1 MSVKNSQYI
10 FFLKRYDMDVLY
22 YDIKSISILK
32 KYLITIT
39 ILYFNKIT
47 FFFLGLIHL
56 ESLELLSK
64 QCQMKLQTVLLSYS
78 GAQLTDIQDKLDQI
92 KDLCY
97 LDFEDDE
104 KIMTIEEFKN
114 SLITCIN
121 QISTDVKTE
130 KILRVSSYTLINNA

>member
-1 MSVKNSQYI
+1 
-10 FFLKRYDMDVLY
+10 
-22 YDIKSISILK
+22 
-32 KYLITIT
+32 
-39 ILYFNKIT
+39 
-47 FFFLGLIHL
+47 
-56 ESLELLSK
+56 
-64 QCQMKLQTVLLSYS
+64 MKLQTVLLSYS

-130 KILRVSSYTLINNA
+130 KILRVGSYI

>member
-1 MSVKNSQYI
+1 M
-10 FFLKRYDMDVLY
+10 
-22 YDIKSISILK
+22 
-32 KYLITIT
+32 T
-39 ILYFNKIT
+39 NKIT
-47 FFFLGLIHL
+47 CLLFSGLIHL

-78 GAQLTDIQDKLDQI
+78 GSQLTDIQDKLDKI

-130 KILRVSSYTLINNA
+130 KILRVC

>member
-1 MSVKNSQYI
+1 
-10 FFLKRYDMDVLY
+10 MDVLY